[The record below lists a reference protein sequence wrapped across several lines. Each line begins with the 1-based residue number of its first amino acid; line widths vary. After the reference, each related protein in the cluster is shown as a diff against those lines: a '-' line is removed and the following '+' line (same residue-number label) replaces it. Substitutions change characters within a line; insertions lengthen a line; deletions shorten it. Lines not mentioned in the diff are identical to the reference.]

1 MDLSSAVTATVSTLR
16 RRPADLLP
24 FYFLGTAVPVIA
36 RVGLFV
42 ALAGTYVHF
51 TVTGR
56 LTDARAA
63 LADLDLTPPDPQDS
77 EAMQAWVESVEP
89 ALSPLASPT
98 AVLLLIAGTLAT
110 VVLAVL
116 AYAAISAGQLSAVA
130 GRLRGRRGLT
140 AGIAGVRGR
149 WLSFLGIY
157 VAEISLWIGVTL
169 LGSAAVAVGFLVS
182 PFLGAA
188 VALGVLLVGFVVL
201 LAVRIVF
208 AFAPAAIVIDDAGAV
223 GALVGAGGF
232 VRSNPADAAAY
243 LVIAIGVL
251 IGTASAASALAF
263 LGAGAIVALVSA
275 VVVAPAL
282 DVLKTTLY
290 GDHRDAISP
299 VSPPAAG
306 PIDQF
311 RSGVQRGWREL
322 LAFVRRSPGAHVV
335 SIAVGIGFGALGWLA
350 VDPLVGSVTTSIESR
365 LVGHVPPAAAVN
377 FFGNNWVV
385 AIATATA
392 GVALV
397 IPALSSIAF
406 NGFALGAT
414 AALESNPVA
423 LVAFVLPH
431 GIFEIPALFVS
442 GALGIRLG
450 VVSWRT
456 FRGRL
461 SREAFANALEN
472 AFWVL
477 VGLGILLAVAGFI
490 EGFISP
496 YYWRPFV

>member
-1 MDLSSAVTATVSTLR
+1 MDLSSAVTTTAVTLR

-24 FYFLGTAVPVIA
+24 FYLLGTAVPVIA
-36 RVGLFV
+36 RMGTFA
-42 ALAGTYVHF
+42 ALAGVYLHF
-51 TVTGR
+51 EMTGR
-56 LTDARAA
+56 LADARAA
-63 LADLDLTPPDPQDS
+63 LADRDLSPPDTQDP
-77 EAMQAWVESVEP
+77 EAMQAWVESAEP
-89 ALSPLASPT
+89 VLAPLASPT
-98 AVLLLIAGTLAT
+98 AVLLFTVGTLAT
-110 VVLAVL
+110 ILLAIL

-130 GRLRGRRGLT
+130 ARLRGQRGLT

-157 VAEISLWIGVTL
+157 VAEFLLWVGASL
-169 LGSAAVAVGFLVS
+169 LGAAAVAVGFVVN

-188 VALGVLLVGFVVL
+188 VALAVLLVGFVVL
-201 LAVRIVF
+201 LAVRTVF
-208 AFAPAAIVIDDAGAV
+208 AFAPAAIVVDDASAFE
-223 GALVGAGGF
+223 AITSSGGF
-232 VRSNPADAAAY
+232 VRSNPADAAGY
-243 LVIAIGVL
+243 LVIAIGIL

-263 LGAGAIVALVSA
+263 LGAGAIVALVGA

-290 GDHRDAISP
+290 GDYRGAIVP
-299 VSPPAAG
+299 VSPPAVG
-306 PIDQF
+306 PLDQF
-311 RSGVQRGWREL
+311 RRGARRGWREL
-322 LAFVRRSPGAHVV
+322 LVFVRRSPGAHVV
-335 SIAVGIGFGALGWLA
+335 AIAVGIGFGVLGWLA
-350 VDPLVGSVTTSIESR
+350 VDPFVGAITTSIESR
-365 LVGHVPPAAAVN
+365 LVGHIPPTAAVN
-377 FFGNNWVV
+377 FFGNNWAV

-397 IPALSSIAF
+397 LPALSSIAF
-406 NGFALGAT
+406 NGFVLGAT
-414 AALESNPVA
+414 AALEAHPVA

-431 GIFEIPALFVS
+431 GIFEIPALLIS

-456 FRGRL
+456 FRGQL

-477 VGLGILLAVAGFI
+477 IGLGILLAVAGVI

-496 YYWRPFV
+496 YYWRPFL